1 METVQGN
8 FTTSNTTARHTIF
21 NTPSPHFKTAVF
33 EGPLDLLLH
42 LIRINQV
49 DIYDIPIA
57 QITEQYL
64 QYVAVLEEIDLAS
77 VGEYVLMAATLIEIK
92 SRMLLPRPPQEAGE
106 EDEGEDPRAELVARL
121 LEYQQYQGVVE
132 AFRTWEEMRKKL
144 FFRTAMEHTDDY
156 ILPVPE
162 GEAHVSQLY
171 SALMRLLSE
180 AGLEEQP
187 ITAVTPRRRL
197 SLRLKMAEILRHLQ
211 RAGEEGLSFEALFD
225 LPCPRY
231 DIVLAFL
238 SLLELLRQGRILA
251 FQENPKAPIRLII
264 IALEEPNEYE

>member
-1 METVQGN
+1 M
-8 FTTSNTTARHTIF
+8 SLNTQPEPVGTAQNVVRQSVF
-21 NTPSPHFKTAVF
+21 NTPIPHFKTDVF

-92 SRMLLPRPPQEAGE
+92 SRLLLPRPTQEMGE
-106 EDEGEDPRAELVARL
+106 EEGEDPRAELVARL

-132 AFRTWEEMRKKL
+132 AFRTWEEMRKRL
-144 FFRTAMEHTDDY
+144 FFRSAMEDTGDY

-162 GEAHVSQLY
+162 GEAHISQLY
-171 SALMRLLSE
+171 DALIHLLSQ
-180 AGLEEQP
+180 AGLEDQP

-197 SLRLKMAEILRHLQ
+197 SLRLKMAEILRRVQ
-211 RAGEEGLSFEALFD
+211 NAKEEGLPFEALFD

-238 SLLELLRQGRILA
+238 SLLELLRHGRIRA
-251 FQENPKAPIRLII
+251 SQSSPHAPILLTFVIQ
-264 IALEEPNEYE
+264 EETISA